1 MVSQTGLLC
10 RQLYS
15 TRTHCTITSKDPN
28 YYLRTGAVVFVEEIN
43 SFPYA
48 EYSYHRTRQKWNET
62 GIPNIGVP
70 LSFTIF
76 WVMKS
81 PIILFLIAIIFV
93 CAERKVEF
101 VPNDNTSFNSLEM
114 IRGQQKSNS
123 SLYSVRVNSF
133 CYQQVY
139 HWRGVQTSAIMGAS
153 LFWYPDIGNYVQNRF

>member
-1 MVSQTGLLC
+1 
-10 RQLYS
+10 
-15 TRTHCTITSKDPN
+15 
-28 YYLRTGAVVFVEEIN
+28 
-43 SFPYA
+43 
-48 EYSYHRTRQKWNET
+48 
-62 GIPNIGVP
+62 
-70 LSFTIF
+70 
-76 WVMKS
+76 MKS